1 MTVELIV
8 GIVISLIVI
17 AVTVHAIVVEVIA
30 HKRYIAEL
38 NAPVEVIQAMRS
50 PYWARIPKPPSIW
63 KTITEAPKDEPS
75 NT

>member
-8 GIVISLIVI
+8 GAVISIIVI
-17 AVTVHAIVVEVIA
+17 AIAVHAIVVEVIA

-50 PYWARIPKPPSIW
+50 PYWAHIPKPPSTW
-63 KTITEAPKDEPS
+63 KTTSDES
-75 NT
+75 NNT